1 MIMFPYFKKETKLLD
16 VTEDYL
22 RDRKDGK
29 CKEKKKKKK
38 GKVNQHF
45 LRPFLWPD

>member
-1 MIMFPYFKKETKLLD
+1 MKNTAKMIMFPYFKKETKLLD

-29 CKEKKKKKK
+29 CKEKKKKKR
-38 GKVNQHF
+38 QS
-45 LRPFLWPD
+45 